1 MHYCR
6 WTAKPLVFVFVET
19 WSLALEGNVILE
31 RVALVCWDMCLVS
44 ENYHGHTNYLG
55 NVLSLNGSQLLMK
68 RSRNLA
74 ARVQGIGHHFLGG
87 HLLLDIAL

>member
-1 MHYCR
+1 M
-6 WTAKPLVFVFVET
+6 
-19 WSLALEGNVILE
+19 
-31 RVALVCWDMCLVS
+31 
-44 ENYHGHTNYLG
+44 GHTNYLG